1 MSENSFYMSKYV
13 TINQSINLLFYSTEN
28 MHRVL
33 EIERRCIRNGRRP
46 SSLIINAL
54 WYWNPTSSG
63 EPVVDDDDDDDDV
76 SKHTLFNVHDFIY
89 LLSYLLISD
98 GMIQLQASNIH
109 TLLNEEW
116 KTIFICHERAFHEL
130 DYKVDEL
137 SVALITWC
145 PSEISDV

>member
-1 MSENSFYMSKYV
+1 MSENSFYLSKYV
-13 TINQSINLLFYSTEN
+13 TIKQSTNRLFYSTEN

-46 SSLIINAL
+46 SALIINAL

-98 GMIQLQASNIH
+98 GMIQLRASNIH
-109 TLLNEEW
+109 TYSYE
-116 KTIFICHERAFHEL
+116 
-130 DYKVDEL
+130 
-137 SVALITWC
+137 
-145 PSEISDV
+145 